1 MWKIVEL
8 TENYRVL
15 TEEGE
20 YLSTFGNNGAIEP
33 IEWDKKYNS
42 REGIAETIRKVWGK
56 ETI

>member
-20 YLSTFGNNGAIEP
+20 YLSIFGNNGAIEP

-42 REGIAETIRKVWGK
+42 REEIAETIRKAWGR